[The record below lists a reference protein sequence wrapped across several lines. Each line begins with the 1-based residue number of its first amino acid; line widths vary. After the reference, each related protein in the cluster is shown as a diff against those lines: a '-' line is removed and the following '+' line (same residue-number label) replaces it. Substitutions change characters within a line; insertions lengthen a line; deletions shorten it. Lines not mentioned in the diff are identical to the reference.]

1 MKDGESMKTRSA
13 MRVYSLALLVALL
26 AAVPA
31 SAATVLQMNLDG
43 LVERSGSIYRVT
55 VVSVEPGSVSV
66 GGGELDTIIYGLQ
79 VVELLQGDVDDGGKE
94 APYVEITVLGDL
106 KDESAA
112 NGTRHLAQLP
122 QAPRLEKGGDYV
134 LFTTPASAVG
144 LSTTV
149 GLGQGAFK
157 IYDGPDHQELAVN
170 ELGNLGLFSGPVTYT
185 ALADAIR
192 ARVGG

>member
-1 MKDGESMKTRSA
+1 MNTQHLSRAFG
-13 MRVYSLALLVALL
+13 LALLAVLL
-26 AAVPA
+26 AAAPA
-31 SAATVLQMNLDG
+31 AATTVLQMSLDG

-55 VVSVEPGSVSV
+55 VVSVEPGTVAV
-66 GGGELDTIIYGLQ
+66 GGGELDTIVYGLK
-79 VVELLQGDVDDGGKE
+79 VVELLKGEIDDGGKE
-94 APYVEITVLGDL
+94 APFVELTVLGDL

-112 NGTRHLAQLP
+112 GGVRHLARLP
-122 QAPRLEKGGDYV
+122 QAPRLERGGEYV
-134 LFTTPASAVG
+134 LFTTPSSAVG

-157 IYDGPDHQELAVN
+157 IYDGPDHEELAVN

-185 ALADAIR
+185 TLADAVR

>member
-1 MKDGESMKTRSA
+1 MKDGERMKTRSA
-13 MRVYSLALLVALL
+13 IRAFSLALLAVLL
-26 AAVPA
+26 VAVPA

-43 LVERSGSIYRVT
+43 LVERSGSIYRAT
-55 VVSVEPGSVSV
+55 VVSVEPGTVSV
-66 GGGELDTIIYGLQ
+66 GGGELDTIVYGLQ
-79 VVELLQGDVDDGGKE
+79 VVELLKGEIDDGGKE
-94 APYVEITVLGDL
+94 APYVELTVLGDL
-106 KDESAA
+106 KDESGAS
-112 NGTRHLAQLP
+112 GTRHLAQLP
-122 QAPRLEKGGDYV
+122 QAPRLERGGEYL

-157 IYDGPDHQELAVN
+157 IYDGPDHEELAVN

-185 ALADAIR
+185 TLADAVR

>member
-1 MKDGESMKTRSA
+1 MNMRSA
-13 MRVYSLALLVALL
+13 TRAFSLALLAALL
-26 AAVPA
+26 VAVPA
-31 SAATVLQMNLDG
+31 SAATVLQMSLDG
-43 LVERSGSIYRVT
+43 LVERSGAIYRVT
-55 VVSVEPGSVSV
+55 VVSVEPGTVAV
-66 GGGELDTIIYGLQ
+66 GGGELDTIVYGLQ
-79 VVELLQGDVDDGGKE
+79 VVELLKGEIDDGGKE
-94 APYVEITVLGDL
+94 APYVELTVLGDL
-106 KDESAA
+106 KDASAA
-112 NGTRHLAQLP
+112 SGMRHLAQLP
-122 QAPRLEKGGDYV
+122 QAPRLERGGAYV
-134 LFTTPASAVG
+134 LFTTPTSAVG

>member
-1 MKDGESMKTRSA
+1 MKTRTAVRAS
-13 MRVYSLALLVALL
+13 SLALLAVLL
-26 AAVPA
+26 IAVPV

-43 LVERSGSIYRVT
+43 LVERSGSIYRAT
-55 VVSVEPGSVSV
+55 VVSVEPGTVSV
-66 GGGELDTIIYGLQ
+66 GGGELDTIVYGLQ
-79 VVELLQGDVDDGGKE
+79 VVELLKGDIDDGGKE
-94 APYVEITVLGDL
+94 APYVELTVLGDL

-112 NGTRHLAQLP
+112 SGVRHLAQLP
-122 QAPRLEKGGDYV
+122 QAPRLERGGDYL

-157 IYDGPDHQELAVN
+157 IYDGPDHEELAVN

-185 ALADAIR
+185 TLADAVR